1 MRYLTSKEEQKRRA
15 IEGSYNPTVEAL
27 YKDPDVLAAVPFFG
41 SLYDV
46 FVNAVARP
54 SRVTGAKYNQVS
66 SEFFNAV
73 HEVLSKQAQA
83 PDSLAA
89 LEKKLDRLSRGG
101 RW

>member
-15 IEGSYNPTVEAL
+15 IEGSYNPTIEAL
-27 YKDPDVLAAVPFFG
+27 YKDPEVLAAVPFFG
-41 SLYDV
+41 SLYEV

-54 SRVTGAKYNQVS
+54 SRVTGIKYNQVS

-73 HEVLSKQAQA
+73 HEVLSKQSDA
-83 PDSLAA
+83 PASLAA

>member
-1 MRYLTSKEEQKRRA
+1 MSETTKAAPSNWNVPNVLTSLR
-15 IEGSYNPTVEAL
+15 I
-27 YKDPDVLAAVPFFG
+27 AAVPFFG

-54 SRVTGAKYNQVS
+54 SRVTGVKYNQVS

-73 HEVLSKQAQA
+73 HEVLSKKAEA
-83 PDSLAA
+83 PASLAA
-89 LEKKLDRLSRGG
+89 LSRKLDRLSRGG